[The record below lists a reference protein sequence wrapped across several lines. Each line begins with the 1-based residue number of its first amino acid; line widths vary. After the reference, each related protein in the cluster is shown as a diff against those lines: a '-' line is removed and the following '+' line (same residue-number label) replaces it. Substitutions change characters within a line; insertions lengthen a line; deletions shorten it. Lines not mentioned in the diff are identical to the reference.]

1 MDDEQGPSTLYRAR
15 FAHTPDG
22 LPAFST
28 FATSVEAEDTEPL
41 FKDEVKEREEQAKER
56 ERDNL

>member
-28 FATSVEAEDTEPL
+28 FGSSGEAQDTEPL
-41 FKDEVKEREEQAKER
+41 FKDEVKEREDQAKER
-56 ERDNL
+56 EKDNL